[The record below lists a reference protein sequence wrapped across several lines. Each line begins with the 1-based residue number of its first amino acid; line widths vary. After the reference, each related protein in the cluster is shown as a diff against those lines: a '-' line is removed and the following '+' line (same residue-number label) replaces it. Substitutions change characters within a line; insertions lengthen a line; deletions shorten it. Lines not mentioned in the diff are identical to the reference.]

1 MTTPRDADL
10 RRIES
15 EVLVLLRRIKRVL
28 VERAHAIH
36 ADLGPTSY
44 LLLSRIIAAGELRGS
59 DLAGSFGV
67 DKGGVSRGVQHLVDL
82 GLVERSPDPEDRR
95 ASLLRATPL
104 ALERMAALEQ
114 ARRERFDERLSGW
127 DDADVARFAD
137 QLADYN
143 RLLSDDDC

>member
-15 EVLVLLRRIKRVL
+15 EMTVLLRRVKRVL
-28 VERAHAIH
+28 TERARTIH
-36 ADLGPTSY
+36 PDLGPTTY
-44 LLLSRIIAAGELRGS
+44 LLLARIIEAGELRGA
-59 DLAGSFGV
+59 DLAGTFGV
-67 DKGGVSRGVQHLVDL
+67 DKGGVSRGVQHLVEL
-82 GLVERSPDPEDRR
+82 GMVERGPDPEDRR

-104 ALERMAALEQ
+104 ALDRMAELQ
-114 ARRERFDERLSGW
+114 RVRRERFDRRLSGW

-143 RLLSDDDC
+143 RLLADD